1 MFPLHWFIS
10 LVDCNFLLSFPKCN
24 RRHGALFGILQVI
37 ISSTGQGGYTICTQA
52 FLFSLANPSG
62 LEPTKLP
69 LKSDSHQYAILSNS
83 GNGPTFGNGDLRIAD
98 NANTSPSS
106 SSFLGRAYE
115 IPQAWNNSNNRN
127 NTLSLAGRENFVVTN
142 YEVFGFQ
149 PWLKTDHKQVISGTL
164 CRSRAKESNL
174 FSWRKL
180 SGNNLLKTAFF
191 FKGKVLQCLWSETWS
206 HSEKLLIRTES
217 CLGQIGEKLWPRLRQ
232 NGAKTNFVPTLYSS
246 SCLYTL
252 YEDVTTGRFF
262 YITRP
267 DSYLQPI
274 YQVRPGIA
282 GNHVSVFLYVVRD

>member
-10 LVDCNFLLSFPKCN
+10 LVNFNFLLSFPKCN
-24 RRHGALFGILQVI
+24 RRHGALLSILQVT
-37 ISSTGQGGYTICTQA
+37 ISLTGQPGNTICTQA
-52 FLFSLANPSG
+52 FLFSLANPDR

-69 LKSDSHQYAILSNS
+69 LKSNSHQCAILYSS
-83 GNGPTFGNGDLRIAD
+83 GNGPTFGNVDLHIAD
-98 NANTSPSS
+98 NANTSSS
-106 SSFLGRAYE
+106 SSSILGRAYE
-115 IPQAWNNSNNRN
+115 KPPAWK
-127 NTLSLAGRENFVVTN
+127 NTSLAGERNFVVTN

-149 PWLKTDHKQVISGTL
+149 PWLKTDHTRAISGTL
-164 CRSRAKESNL
+164 CRSRANQSNL

-252 YEDVTTGRFF
+252 YENVTTGRFF

-282 GNHVSVFLYVVRD
+282 DNHVSVFLYVVRD

>member
-24 RRHGALFGILQVI
+24 RRHGALFGILQVTI
-37 ISSTGQGGYTICTQA
+37 LSTGEGGYTICTQA

-69 LKSDSHQYAILSNS
+69 LKSNSHQYAILYSS
-83 GNGPTFGNGDLRIAD
+83 SNGPTFGRGCDLRIAD
-98 NANTSPSS
+98 DANTSPSS
-106 SSFLGRAYE
+106 SSFLGHTYE
-115 IPQAWNNSNNRN
+115 IPPAWNNTS
-127 NTLSLAGRENFVVTN
+127 SLAGGRNFVVTD

-149 PWLKTDHKQVISGTL
+149 PWLKTDHTRAISGTL
-164 CRSRAKESNL
+164 CRSRANESNL

-262 YITRP
+262 FKSQGRILISNLFIRSGRGLQVITYR
-267 DSYLQPI
+267 S
-274 YQVRPGIA
+274 
-282 GNHVSVFLYVVRD
+282 FCT